1 MRKRRDPLFCFY
13 YIIIMKAIDFY
24 KIGRLLQKQEE
35 ESIFADFIQN
45 VLNGRMKDTIPFST
59 RLNQFIRG
67 WYEDHENIIEFTN
80 IDNFDP
86 DDLKGTFL
94 EHKDYFK
101 ETGKLR
107 IWKGASNNTIFGSPT
122 VNWYFRA
129 WHDHV
134 HITNDLG
141 YSPIEESIV
150 AEIQKSQLPKDWII
164 ERELI
169 DIEVTGQV
177 QYHHLHGNFVKDQ
190 RQFTAIYYQDP
201 MTALKQKEL

>member
-1 MRKRRDPLFCFY
+1 
-13 YIIIMKAIDFY
+13 MKAEDFY

-35 ESIFADFIQN
+35 ESVFREFIQN
-45 VLNGRMKDTIPFST
+45 VLNGRMKDNIPFST
-59 RLNQFIRG
+59 KLNNWIDK
-67 WYEDHENIIEFTN
+67 WYLGKIGIFEFTD

-86 DDLKGTFL
+86 NDLKGTFL

-101 ETGKLR
+101 QVGRIR
-107 IWKGASNNTIFGSPT
+107 IWKGASNNTIYGDPK
-122 VNWYFRA
+122 VNLYFRA
-129 WHDHV
+129 WHDYT

-150 AEIQKSQLPKDWII
+150 AEIQKSQLPEDWII
-164 ERELI
+164 ERKLI

-177 QYHHLHGNFVKDQ
+177 QYHHLNGEFVKDQ

-201 MTALKQKEL
+201 MTALKQKGL